1 MASRANL
8 APHEGARAHRM
19 YTLALVGR
27 PNVGK
32 SALFNRMAES
42 RTALVRDEPGVT
54 RDRLYAET
62 DWNGFHFRIV
72 DTGGL
77 WEAEPEDQMPAYMRR
92 QTLMAVQEADVV
104 ALVVDARADLSA
116 ADEAVADLL
125 RKSSKPVLLV
135 ANKAQGRVDLTD
147 LYRLGLGDPLPVSAT
162 HGLNVGDLLDMVV
175 ERFPGPPDGSE
186 AAAAPMIRV
195 AIAGRPNVGKSS
207 LLNRL
212 VGEER
217 TLVTP
222 IAGTTRDV
230 VNVQLDTPAGRL
242 ELLDTAGLRRPARIR
257 AELESKTVLRTLAA
271 IREADLVLMM
281 VSAEEPASQQDLRIA
296 SQVVRHHR
304 AAVLVLNKADLVP
317 STRALLPTLHE
328 AFDFMPYAAVVPLSV
343 KTGWGMERLW
353 EPITTAYANF
363 GRRVSTGAV
372 NRLLRET
379 VAVVPPP
386 TSHGR
391 PVKLYYGTQVGTR
404 PPHFV
409 FFAND
414 PDLVH
419 FSYRRHLE
427 RRIRER
433 WDFTGS
439 PVRLSFR
446 PRRSQQGPEA

>member
-1 MASRANL
+1 
-8 APHEGARAHRM
+8 M

-32 SALFNRMAES
+32 SALFNRITEKS
-42 RTALVRDEPGVT
+42 YALVRDEPGVT
-54 RDRLYAET
+54 RDRLYEET
-62 DWNGFHFRIV
+62 DWNGYHFRVV

-77 WEAEPEDQMPAYMRR
+77 WEAEDDDAMPGYMRR
-92 QTLMAVQEADVV
+92 QTLMAVAEADVL
-104 ALVVDARADLSA
+104 ALVVDAQEEVSA
-116 ADEAVADLL
+116 ADHAVADLL
-125 RKSSKPVLLV
+125 RKTSKPVLLV
-135 ANKAQGRVDLTD
+135 ANKAEGRVDVSQ
-147 LYRLGLGDPLPVSAT
+147 LYRLGLGEPIRVSAM
-162 HGLNVGDLLDMVV
+162 HGLNIGDLLDLVV
-175 ERFPGPPDGSE
+175 ARFPGPPDAVSE
-186 AAAAPMIRV
+186 ESAAAVIRV

-212 VGEER
+212 VGSER

-222 IAGTTRDV
+222 LAGTTRDV

-257 AELESKTVLRTLAA
+257 AELEEKTVGRTLQA

-281 VSAEEPASQQDLRIA
+281 VSAEEPTSQQDLRIA

-317 STRALLPTLHE
+317 TTRALLPTLRE
-328 AFDFMPYAAVVPLSV
+328 QFDFLSYAPIVPVSV
-343 KTGWGMERLW
+343 LTGWGLDRLW
-353 EPITTAYANF
+353 EPVATASANF
-363 GRRVSTGAV
+363 GRRVSTGAL

-386 TSHGR
+386 TRHGR
-391 PVKLYYGTQVGTR
+391 PVRLYYATQVGTR

-414 PDLVH
+414 PELVH

-446 PRRSQQGPEA
+446 PRNNRDE